1 MVTVVVTV
9 VVTVMMVLM
18 MVVEWMMQHEMR
30 EVITVDISPSYK
42 EMTNVFPH
50 TLNTFNNKNSSL
62 LYIWLLLRS
71 VINRSICFCL
81 YNNYGPIFQN
91 GL

>member
-1 MVTVVVTV
+1 
-9 VVTVMMVLM
+9 
-18 MVVEWMMQHEMR
+18 
-30 EVITVDISPSYK
+30 
-42 EMTNVFPH
+42 MTNVFPH
-50 TLNTFNNKNSSL
+50 TFNNKNSSL

-91 GL
+91 ISKWLVKQKIYFSTQAVKLAEADRDKN